1 MTRATRS
8 EHGQLYSAVCDSTR
22 AETGGKEPL
31 APVELA
37 KLNQRVCPKCLATS
51 SRKEKQVPPGP
62 RTQSTLVRL
71 KQLVKAASAAGIV
84 VNSVECSPDGTI
96 RVSNEASRA
105 EPDDLSESLARL
117 WASAC
122 GRVHQRR

>member
-8 EHGQLYSAVCDSTR
+8 EHGQLYSAVCYSTGAVTEGR
-22 AETGGKEPL
+22 EPL

-37 KLNQRVCPKCLATS
+37 ILNQRVCPKCLATI
-51 SRKEKQVPPGP
+51 SRKEKHVPPGP
-62 RTQSTLVRL
+62 RTKPILVRL
-71 KQLVKAASAAGIV
+71 KQLVKAASAVGIV

-105 EPDDLSESLARL
+105 EPDDLFARL
-117 WASAC
+117 
-122 GRVHQRR
+122 QDQL

>member
-1 MTRATRS
+1 MTRTILPK
-8 EHGQLYSAVCDSTR
+8 HGQPDLAVCDSTG
-22 AETGGKEPL
+22 AESEGRGPL

-37 KLNQRVCPKCLATS
+37 KLIQRVCPKCLATS

-105 EPDDLSESLARL
+105 EPDDLFARL
-117 WASAC
+117 
-122 GRVHQRR
+122 QDQL